1 MMLLKIH
8 RQLFMVVSVG
18 LDLINLK
25 TSSKTPRFRSVSRC
39 SALSLMKRLPKTE
52 RVRYLTSSSELVRL
66 VLRLV
71 PTMLLSNMMSSR
83 FGLLD
88 MYCKANKQSFI
99 NVLSSMAMNYS
110 ILSRAIVAK
119 EIGISFEFRR
129 LEIVHA
135 KVRRSCN
142 FYLGIF
148 ISEFM

>member
-1 MMLLKIH
+1 M
-8 RQLFMVVSVG
+8 
-18 LDLINLK
+18 
-25 TSSKTPRFRSVSRC
+25 
-39 SALSLMKRLPKTE
+39 
-52 RVRYLTSSSELVRL
+52 
-66 VLRLV
+66 
-71 PTMLLSNMMSSR
+71 
-83 FGLLD
+83 D

-119 EIGISFEFRR
+119 EIGMSFELSR